1 MTVEPGFGGQSFMA
15 DMMEKVL
22 HQIVYLVLQVAYLLG
37 KISKISLSSFTWCQ
51 KILTICYMNWS
62 GKKCVKYCIVIIQI
76 TNLYLQITNLYIKNT
91 NLLAILKLFGAR
103 WINYILFFSAL
114 VSPFPCMCV
123 FVFACVFVRERER
136 ERERWQNAFRIIFAS

>member
-1 MTVEPGFGGQSFMA
+1 
-15 DMMEKVL
+15 
-22 HQIVYLVLQVAYLLG
+22 
-37 KISKISLSSFTWCQ
+37 
-51 KILTICYMNWS
+51 MNWS
-62 GKKCVKYCIVIIQI
+62 GKKCVTYCIVIIQI

-114 VSPFPCMCV
+114 VSPFPCMSV

-136 ERERWQNAFRIIFAS
+136 EFYFDSFYISKIIFH